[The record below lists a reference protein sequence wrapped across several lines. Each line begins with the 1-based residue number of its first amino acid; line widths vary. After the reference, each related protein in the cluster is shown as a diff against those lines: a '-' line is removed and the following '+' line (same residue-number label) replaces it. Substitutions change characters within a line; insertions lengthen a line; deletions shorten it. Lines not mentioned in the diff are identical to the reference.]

1 MRVIFII
8 VSILDCAVKGC
19 EDMMGWLFEAVA
31 KKFDSA
37 TKEVVK
43 EGSHNIN
50 RRMFLNLMASG
61 VMVYLTKDLIY
72 PEIASADD
80 NIINEK
86 YHVFIPYEIAKRGG
100 IQKVALRSGNI
111 CQVKI
116 PARIIENYE
125 ISVSK
130 VGIQG
135 NDITLILHTLYDS
148 QIRIADKIYQEIDQA
163 DFIRKDATKEKAKQT
178 YELLEDGDYI
188 EDIASLDLLQYLVA
202 SSKLDEP
209 IKLRYDIAYQN
220 CLLTIMEQA
229 IESALAKSQLSQ
241 DKKKQIRSAYQYV
254 RSSEPVP
261 DFSYLKE
268 LDAIIVGSNMPVGI
282 KRAYSL
288 ASAKSRALTVDII
301 IVNLITDSQQ
311 LEDKEKYLKIYEEI
325 RDGKEVS
332 DLETLPLLNSF
343 ILNSNILKSC
353 KLVYLMA
360 QNRFFENTEIIDL
373 IAKNQLG
380 EETSESDKKDWG
392 EIIKVARQV
401 GNQGGAILPTI
412 TGTLTTLGAEAS
424 TGVAISSL
432 SGSAVTTASLAYLG
446 GGSVAAGGLGMLG
459 GLAVVTGGAALIGAA
474 GLLSVALVS
483 EMDGED
489 FKNLGIA
496 AVTGTLAGAGA
507 VFIAWTG
514 ASALGV
520 AGTLSGAAAI
530 TSIISTLG
538 GMSVITGGASLIAF
552 GAGFVVWSFLKGKKG
567 RDSNILHQFES
578 RLYALTEMPTSPQ
591 LVGFIDFLNDKLP
604 EKFNTEE
611 VFIAPNIPLDK
622 FTNALSNYAIVNADE
637 QILALID
644 TSLWNDAKEGILLT
658 TNRVIWKRGWSNP
671 NFINYVDVTDETKE
685 IPELSHIRDSVKFYL
700 LLQEIGEKYSSI

>member
-1 MRVIFII
+1 
-8 VSILDCAVKGC
+8 
-19 EDMMGWLFEAVA
+19 
-31 KKFDSA
+31 
-37 TKEVVK
+37 
-43 EGSHNIN
+43 
-50 RRMFLNLMASG
+50 MFLNLMASG

-100 IQKVALRSGNI
+100 FQKVALRSGNI

-116 PARIIENYE
+116 PARIIENDE

-135 NDITLILHTLYDS
+135 NNITLILHTLYDS
-148 QIRIADKIYQEIDQA
+148 QIRIADKIYQEIDQT

-178 YELLEDGDYI
+178 YELLEDGEYI

-209 IKLRYDIAYQN
+209 IKVRYDIAYQN

-591 LVGFIDFLNDKLP
+591 LVGFINFLNEQLP

-644 TSLWNDAKEGILLT
+644 TSLWDDAKKGILLT
-658 TNRVIWKRGWSNP
+658 NQRVIWKPVWGSP
-671 NFINYVDVTDETKE
+671 QFINYVDVTDETKE
-685 IPELSHIRDSVKFYL
+685 IPELSHVRDSVKLYL
-700 LLQEIGEKYSSI
+700 LLEEIGERYSLL

>member
-8 VSILDCAVKGC
+8 VSIFCAVKGC
-19 EDMMGWLFEAVA
+19 EDMLKWLFGGVA
-31 KKFDSA
+31 KKSERA
-37 TKEVVK
+37 AKEVVK
-43 EGSHNIN
+43 DGSYHIN

-61 VMVYLTKDLIY
+61 IMVYLTKDLIY
-72 PEIASADD
+72 PEIASANDD
-80 NIINEK
+80 FINEK

-100 IQKVALRSGNI
+100 IQKVTLRSGNI

-130 VGIQG
+130 VGLQG
-135 NDITLILHTLYDS
+135 NDVTLILHTLYDS

-178 YELLEDGDYI
+178 YELLEDGEYI

-220 CLLTIMEQA
+220 CQLNIIEKA
-229 IESALAKSQLSQ
+229 IASALAKSKLSQ
-241 DKKKQIRSAYQYV
+241 DKKKRIRGTYQYV
-254 RSSEPVP
+254 RASEPVP

-268 LDAIIVGSNMPVGI
+268 LEAIIAGSDIPIGI

-288 ASAKSRALTVDII
+288 ASAKSRALTVDRI
-301 IVNLITDSQQ
+301 IVNLITDSK
-311 LEDKEKYLKIYEEI
+311 EIDNKEKYLKIYEEV
-325 RDGKEVS
+325 RDGTEVS

-343 ILNSNILKSC
+343 ILNSNILNSC

-373 IAKNQLG
+373 IAKNHLG

-401 GNQGGAILPTI
+401 SNQGGAILPTI
-412 TGTLTTLGAEAS
+412 TGTLTTLGAETA

-432 SGSAVTTASLAYLG
+432 SGSAATTASLAYLG

-591 LVGFIDFLNDKLP
+591 LVGFINFLNEQLP
-604 EKFNTEE
+604 QEYDYAE

-622 FTNALSNYAIVNADE
+622 LSNAIAIYGNFNPQE
-637 QILALID
+637 KILALID

-658 TNRVIWKRGWSNP
+658 NKKVVWRSVWSTP
-671 NFINYVDVTDETKE
+671 EFIDYHDIKYHNQ
-685 IPELSHIRDSVKFYL
+685 ELPKLSNDQQTSEFYTL
-700 LLQEIGEKYSSI
+700 LEEIGKKYSFL

>member
-1 MRVIFII
+1 
-8 VSILDCAVKGC
+8 
-19 EDMMGWLFEAVA
+19 MMGWLSRGVA
-31 KKFDSA
+31 KNFDSV
-37 TKEVVK
+37 TKKGMK
-43 EGSHNIN
+43 ESTHNIN

-72 PEIASADD
+72 PEIASANDD
-80 NIINEK
+80 FINEK

-125 ISVSK
+125 ISVPK
-130 VGIQG
+130 VGLQG

-178 YELLEDGDYI
+178 YELLEDGEYI

-209 IKLRYDIAYQN
+209 IKRRYDIAYQN

-241 DKKKQIRSAYQYV
+241 DKKKLIRGTYQYV

-261 DFSYLKE
+261 NFSYLKE
-268 LDAIIVGSNMPVGI
+268 LDAIIAGSNMPVGI

-301 IVNLITDSQQ
+301 IVNLITDTQQ
-311 LEDKEKYLKIYEEI
+311 LSSEDKEKYLKIYEEV

-343 ILNSNILKSC
+343 ILNSDILKSC

-360 QNRFFENTEIIDL
+360 QNRFFENTEIIDI

-392 EIIKVARQV
+392 EIIKVARKAK
-401 GNQGGAILPTI
+401 NQGGAILPTI
-412 TGTLTTLGAEAS
+412 TGTLNALGAEAS

-432 SGSAVTTASLAYLG
+432 SGGAATTASLAYLG

-483 EMDGED
+483 DMDGED

-530 TSIISTLG
+530 TSIISALG

-552 GAGFVVWSFLKGKKG
+552 GAGFIVWSFLKGKKG

-578 RLYALTEMPTSPQ
+578 RLYALTEMPTSPY

-604 EKFNTEE
+604 KKFNSEE

-644 TSLWNDAKEGILLT
+644 TSYWHDAKEGILLT
-658 TNRVIWKRGWSNP
+658 NNRVIWKRGWSSP
-671 NFINYVDVTDETKE
+671 NFINYVDVADETKE

-700 LLQEIGEKYSSI
+700 LLQEIGEKYRLL

>member
-163 DFIRKDATKEKAKQT
+163 DFIRKDATKEKTKQT